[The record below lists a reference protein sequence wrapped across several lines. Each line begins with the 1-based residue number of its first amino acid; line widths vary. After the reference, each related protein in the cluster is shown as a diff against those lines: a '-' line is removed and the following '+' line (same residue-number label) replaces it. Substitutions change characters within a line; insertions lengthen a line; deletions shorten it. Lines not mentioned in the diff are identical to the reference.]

1 MAKATTEEQL
11 EELRKYYDLELVKEE
26 DKQGGKDE

>member
-26 DKQGGKDE
+26 DKQ